1 MVGCRSF
8 MLQIYQAQPSL
19 PRPICQCSG
28 SEKDDWPSMRLLIK
42 VTFLILSAKL
52 FWRFRK
58 GIASLFVILPD
69 CGGPVLTLTFA
80 SNLELQGL
88 ITSHCLVVWSPV
100 GKSPSLFVK
109 NPSPPTTHWSVREG
123 RLSGV
128 CTDRPLW
135 IEDHVHVS
143 WGFFLIKLENFNEL
157 LTRTMGVF

>member
-58 GIASLFVILPD
+58 GIESLFVILL
-69 CGGPVLTLTFA
+69 VSTLTFA
-80 SNLELQGL
+80 SKSWITRIDYISLLGGVDPCGQITLSVCKESQATDETHISKREGCLESAL
-88 ITSHCLVVWSPV
+88 IDLSELRIMSMSAEVFFNQV
-100 GKSPSLFVK
+100 GKLQWAFDSY
-109 NPSPPTTHWSVREG
+109 NG
-123 RLSGV
+123 
-128 CTDRPLW
+128 C
-135 IEDHVHVS
+135 
-143 WGFFLIKLENFNEL
+143 FLNL
-157 LTRTMGVF
+157 

>member
-58 GIASLFVILPD
+58 GIESLFVILPD
-69 CGGPVLTLTFA
+69 CGLTFA

-109 NPSPPTTHWSVREG
+109 NPSPPTTHWSVRG
-123 RLSGV
+123 KAVWSLHWS
-128 CTDRPLW
+128 TSLN
-135 IEDHVHVS
+135 
-143 WGFFLIKLENFNEL
+143 WGSCPCQLRFFFNQVGKLQ
-157 LTRTMGVF
+157 RAID

>member
-58 GIASLFVILPD
+58 GIESLFVILPD
-69 CGGPVLTLTFA
+69 CGGAGVNVNVCLKSWITRIDYISLLGGVDPCGQITLSVCKESQPTHDT
-80 SNLELQGL
+80 L
-88 ITSHCLVVWSPV
+88 IS
-100 GKSPSLFVK
+100 K
-109 NPSPPTTHWSVREG
+109 REG
-123 RLSGV
+123 CLESALIDLSELRIMSMSAEV
-128 CTDRPLW
+128 
-135 IEDHVHVS
+135 
-143 WGFFLIKLENFNEL
+143 FLIKLENFNEL

>member
-58 GIASLFVILPD
+58 GIESLFVILPD
-69 CGGPVLTLTFA
+69 CGGGVVNVNVCLKSWNTRIDYISLLGGVDPCGQITLSVCKESQPTHDTLI
-80 SNLELQGL
+80 SKREGCLESAL
-88 ITSHCLVVWSPV
+88 IDLSELRIMSMSAEVDFNHV
-100 GKSPSLFVK
+100 GKLQRAF
-109 NPSPPTTHWSVREG
+109 
-123 RLSGV
+123 
-128 CTDRPLW
+128 D
-135 IEDHVHVS
+135 
-143 WGFFLIKLENFNEL
+143 
-157 LTRTMGVF
+157 